1 MRIDKFAASLRSS
14 MDIEVGPTDRT
25 LRRDG
30 VSSSVFLHR
39 RLHGAG
45 TIAGPMPLGGS
56 STT

>member
-1 MRIDKFAASLRSS
+1 

-25 LRRDG
+25 LRRDD

-45 TIAGPMPLGGS
+45 TIASPMPLGGS